1 LRGPI
6 RSFSKAIHG
15 GYRSRSLNAVA
26 RERVQIETAANGQKM
41 KTLLHI
47 FVIFFTFAAIICW
60 LGSVLL
66 SIGIIK
72 NIRPGLRVWK
82 DLGGNPMNA
91 VLSKKLLTERG
102 VKIRYYLFICYFG
115 FFVCLAAAG
124 TLAFLRDLL

>member
-1 LRGPI
+1 MKILLN
-6 RSFSKAIHG
+6 
-15 GYRSRSLNAVA
+15 SLV
-26 RERVQIETAANGQKM
+26 
-41 KTLLHI
+41 LL
-47 FVIFFTFAAIICW
+47 FFIAGIICL

-72 NIRPGLRVWK
+72 NVRPGLRVWK

-91 VLSKKLLTERG
+91 VLSKKLLTQRG

-115 FFVCLAAAG
+115 FFACAAAAG